1 MALYLVRHGESV
13 PKEINPACPLSD
25 RGMVEVEH
33 MAARAAEKDCNL
45 TKIFHSGKKRALQT
59 AMIIK
64 EHLNPT
70 YGIAEALG
78 LNPNDDMFH
87 VLSIIEKEANPMIV
101 SHLPFLEKLASF
113 LVMGDQE
120 KSVVKFPTAGIVYLE
135 KGGNGKW
142 KIKWKLFP

>member
-13 PKEINPACPLSD
+13 PKEINHACPLSD
-25 RGMVEVEH
+25 RGMVEVAH

-78 LNPNDDMFH
+78 
-87 VLSIIEKEANPMIV
+87 
-101 SHLPFLEKLASF
+101 
-113 LVMGDQE
+113 
-120 KSVVKFPTAGIVYLE
+120 
-135 KGGNGKW
+135 
-142 KIKWKLFP
+142 